1 MAVSTFED
9 IRCEVAG
16 PSRYL
21 GTEVNTVKKRHD
33 AVKLRIALA
42 FPDLYDIG
50 TSHFGL
56 QILYNILNKHPDFA
70 AERVFA
76 PGLDMAAALRREG
89 LPLFSL
95 ESQSPLKQFDIIGFS
110 LLYELNFTNVL
121 AMLDLAG
128 IPFRAGRRGPEFP
141 LIIAGGPCTVNPEP
155 MAEFFDA
162 MVVGDGETVICDMA
176 RAWVQWADAG
186 RQDKET
192 LFSHWAQIEGVYVP
206 SFFEPRWD
214 GSGFQTL
221 FPKNAKGK
229 ASVGPYV
236 TRAVVPDLDQA
247 PFPEAPIV
255 PFGRPVHDRLRIE
268 VARGCTRGCRFCQ
281 AGMIYRPVR
290 ERSLD
295 NLKHLT
301 NRALACTGYDDISL
315 LSLSTGDYS
324 CLTPLMQ
331 DLIGRRRN
339 DPVAVS
345 LPSFRAGTL
354 SREMMALVQ
363 KVRKTGFTIAPEA
376 GSERLRRVINKN
388 LSEEEILDTVEHAFS
403 LGWQVIKLYFMIGLP
418 TETRADIDAIVELVK
433 KIRQRK
439 GKAGKRA
446 KINVSVATFIPKP
459 HTPFQW
465 QDQLPLGQASETI
478 DYLHQRLKMPGV
490 QFKWQKPEVS
500 RIEGLWARGDRKLAG
515 LLEAAYKNGCQF
527 DGWSDCFDYEAWLA
541 ACRDTG
547 IDPDFYVHRARAGDE
562 PLPWDYID
570 CRVRKSFLWKEF
582 ENSIKE
588 TGTPDCRFDQCSACG
603 VCDFSAIRPR
613 IAKNE
618 SPPGFGSPE
627 PETAGRESKESD
639 VEIRLRMR
647 YSKLGSAKYF
657 GQLELVQIFLRAFRR
672 AGIEMKYSQGF
683 HPKPKISF
691 HEALPVGVESQQ
703 EEFYL
708 SVHAAPHTE
717 ADTAAAVCRIN
728 RHLPEGLSLLDC
740 HRVPPKSG
748 PEPEAER
755 CFHIY
760 RTDGGKFDRNRI
772 DAFFSAETYPIERRN
787 RKNRIF
793 TLDLKTVVSEISLKA
808 EDHLFLR
815 LVSLPGKGIRP
826 GEAVEILFD
835 LPAAFVR
842 RFKTVKVPAEA
853 AVT

>member
-1 MAVSTFED
+1 MAVSSLD
-9 IRCEVAG
+9 NLRCEVAG

-56 QILYNILNKHPDFA
+56 QILYSILNKHPDIA

-89 LPLFSL
+89 LPLFTL
-95 ESQSPLKQFDIIGFS
+95 ESQSPLKQFDLIGFS

-128 IPFRAGRRGPEFP
+128 IPFRASRRGPEFP

-176 RAWVQWADAG
+176 RAWMHWKEAG
-186 RQDKET
+186 EEEKEA
-192 LFSHWAQIEGVYVP
+192 LFSRWAHIEGVYVP
-206 SFFEPRWD
+206 SFFQPRWD
-214 GSGFQTL
+214 DSGFQRL
-221 FPKNAKGK
+221 FPKKGNAGEPIGT
-229 ASVGPYV
+229 SV

-247 PFPEAPIV
+247 SFPEAPVV

-290 ERSLD
+290 ERSLE
-295 NLKHLT
+295 NLEGLT
-301 NRALACTGYDDISL
+301 RRALVCTGYDDISL

-331 DLIGRRRN
+331 DLIGSSSGS
-339 DPVAVS
+339 VAVS

-354 SREMMALVQ
+354 SQEMMALVQ

-388 LSEEEILDTVEHAFS
+388 LSEEEILETVEHAFS

-418 TETRADIDAIVELVK
+418 TETRADIDAIVDLVK
-433 KIRQRK
+433 KIHRRK
-439 GKAGKRA
+439 GKAGKKA

-465 QDQLPLGQASETI
+465 QGQLPIVEASEII
-478 DYLHQRLKMPGV
+478 DILHQRLKIPGV

-500 RIEGLWARGDRKLAG
+500 RIEGLWARGDRRLAE
-515 LLEAAYKNGCQF
+515 LLEAAYQRGCQF
-527 DGWSDCFDYEAWLA
+527 DGWSDCFDYDAWLA
-541 ACRDTG
+541 ACEDTG
-547 IDPDFYVHRARAGDE
+547 IDPDFYVHRARAADE
-562 PLPWDYID
+562 ALPWDHID
-570 CRVRKSFLWKEF
+570 CRVRKSFLWNEF

-588 TGTPDCRFDQCSACG
+588 ISTPDCRFDQCSACG

-613 IAKNE
+613 IAENKT
-618 SPPGFGSPE
+618 PPGPE
-627 PETAGRESKESD
+627 RPKGQTAGRQAKESD

-647 YSKLGSAKYF
+647 YAKLGPAQYF
-657 GQLELVQIFLRAFRR
+657 GQLELVQMFLRALRR
-672 AGIEMKYSQGF
+672 AGIEMRYSQGF

-691 HEALPVGVESQQ
+691 HEALPVGVQSQQ
-703 EEFYL
+703 EDFYL
-708 SVHAAPHTE
+708 SVHTAPHTE
-717 ADTAAAVCRIN
+717 AETETAISRIN
-728 RHLPEGLSLLDC
+728 RQLPEGLTLLDC
-740 HRVPPKSG
+740 RRVPSKSS
-748 PEPEAER
+748 PEPEEER
-755 CFHIY
+755 CFYIY
-760 RTDGGKFDRNRI
+760 RSDGGRFDQNRLA
-772 DAFFSAETYPIERRN
+772 AFFSAEAYPIERSN
-787 RKNRIF
+787 RKNQVF
-793 TLDLKTVVSEISLKA
+793 TLDLKTVVKEAFLEA

-815 LVSLPGKGIRP
+815 LASPPGKGVRP

-835 LPAAFVR
+835 LPAAVVR
-842 RFKTVKVPAEA
+842 RFQIVKVPADA
-853 AVT
+853 GVT